1 MKLIIILVLLMITLI
16 NAFRSMV
23 KAQRSMVNMRRL
35 IVNMSLQYDSQ
46 GYVIKPRDW
55 FNGLSTDPGGSL
67 TGTHYHRHHYH
78 HHYHH
83 HHYHHHYH
91 HHHYHHH
98 YHHLSSLLL
107 TDPRAVPPVM
117 KAFAEKIKR

>member
-16 NAFRSMV
+16 NAFSNNVFKANRRS
-23 KAQRSMVNMRRL
+23 
-35 IVNMSLQYDSQ
+35 IVNMSIQYDSQ

-67 TGTHYHRHHYH
+67 T
-78 HHYHH
+78 
-83 HHYHHHYH
+83 
-91 HHHYHHH
+91 
-98 YHHLSSLLL
+98 
-107 TDPRAVPPVM
+107 DPRAVPPVM

>member
-16 NAFRSMV
+16 NAFSNNV
-23 KAQRSMVNMRRL
+23 LKVNMRRS

-67 TGTHYHRHHYH
+67 TGTYYHLSL
-78 HHYHH
+78 
-83 HHYHHHYH
+83 
-91 HHHYHHH
+91 
-98 YHHLSSLLL
+98 LSSLSI
-107 TDPRAVPPVM
+107 TIVNRSSCCTTCYESICRENKKVIIIIS
-117 KAFAEKIKR
+117 IKSYHYLIIY